1 MKWMIF
7 WAAWGVMCVTG
18 AVLSTAPV
26 SEVLYGFG
34 AFCSGMNA
42 QRCLSEWLAR

>member
-7 WAAWGVMCVTG
+7 WAVWGVLCIVG

-26 SEVLYGFG
+26 SEALYGIA
-34 AFCSGMNA
+34 AFCSGMNV
-42 QRCLSEWLAR
+42 QRYLSEWLAR